1 MTQDLKN
8 ILDFS
13 EKRTLNVYFLL
24 DTSGSTKANGI
35 INILNR
41 EINSIDSKFQEI
53 LEDLKFEDTELRF
66 RILRFGG
73 FNYDKTS
80 WLVGSRSEYSTT
92 ISVDTLVPEGNTW
105 LAEALDELVDSLEI
119 IDRGN
124 KPYPTIVF
132 LVNDGDFSGDEE
144 TLNKVVKRLQ
154 TVKDRSSMI
163 LAICN
168 FEHDIEYIIQP
179 IITRDRFTNM
189 MKLDNFASEN
199 FKYVLSQLKL
209 SMVAPVSI
217 TIDDELI

>member
-1 MTQDLKN
+1 MSEDLKN
-8 ILDFS
+8 ILNFS

-41 EINSIDSKFQEI
+41 EINSIDSKFNEI
-53 LEDLKFEDTELRF
+53 LEDLKFEDTEVRF

-73 FNYDKTS
+73 FNYDKTA
-80 WLVGSRSEYSTT
+80 WLVGSRNDFSNT
-92 ISVDTLVPEGNTW
+92 ISIDTLVAEGNTW
-105 LAEALDELVDSLEI
+105 LAEALDELVESLEI
-119 IDRGN
+119 IDRGV
-124 KPYPTIVF
+124 KPYPTMVF

-168 FEHDIEYIIQP
+168 FEHDVEYVIQP

-189 MKLDNFASEN
+189 MKLDNFATEN

-209 SMVAPVSI
+209 SMVAPVNI
-217 TIDDELI
+217 TVDDELI